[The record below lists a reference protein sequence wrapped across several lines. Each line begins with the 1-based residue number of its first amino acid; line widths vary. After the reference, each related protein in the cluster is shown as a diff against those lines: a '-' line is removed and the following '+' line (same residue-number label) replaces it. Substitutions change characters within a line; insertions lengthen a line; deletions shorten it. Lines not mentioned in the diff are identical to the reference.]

1 MAVFDCDLAKSV
13 KTHEFAEKYPNNFF
27 QFGITEHSTATCT
40 GSLSAEQAVS
50 IWADFGM
57 FGMVETYNQ
66 ARLNDINHGNAKL
79 FCTHCGI
86 DVGEDGMTHQCIDYF
101 ALLNSTF
108 GWKVITPADAN
119 QTDRIVRH
127 VLTTPGN
134 FAVVMGRSVTP
145 IVTDENG
152 QTYFGDRYVYRYGRM
167 EQIRKGKGVA
177 LICSGNMLSTGLQ
190 AYEMLKAAGRQ
201 ISVLSVSDWSDI
213 DDEDLRSL
221 GTTDEVV
228 TLEDHNVKTGL
239 GTKLGAML
247 FEKHIDTNL
256 TRIGVS
262 RYGSSGK
269 PADLYRLLGMDPESV
284 ARKIQGLAGRK

>member
-1 MAVFDCDLAKSV
+1 
-13 KTHEFAEKYPNNFF
+13 HEFAEKYPENFF
-27 QFGITEHSTATCT
+27 QFGITEHSTATCS
-40 GSLSAEQAVS
+40 GSLSAESAVS
-50 IWADFGM
+50 VWADFGM

-66 ARLNDINHGNAKL
+66 ARLNDINHGNLKL

-119 QTDRIVRH
+119 QTDRIIRH

-134 FAVVMGRSVTP
+134 FAVIMGRSVTP
-145 IVTDENG
+145 IVTNENG
-152 QTYFGDRYVYRYGRM
+152 QPYFGEDYVYRYGRM

-177 LICSGNMLSTGLQ
+177 LICSGNMLAVGLKT
-190 AYEMLKAAGRQ
+190 YELLKSAGQ
-201 ISVLSVSDWSDI
+201 EISLISISDWSDI
-213 DDEDLRSL
+213 HQDDIASL
-221 GTTDEVV
+221 AAYRDIV

-239 GTKLGAML
+239 GTTLGTML
-247 FEKHIDTNL
+247 FERGIQTRL
-256 TRIGVS
+256 TRIGVT

-269 PADLYRLLGMDPESV
+269 PAELYNLLGMDPES
-284 ARKIQGLAGRK
+284 IAGRIWELSATK